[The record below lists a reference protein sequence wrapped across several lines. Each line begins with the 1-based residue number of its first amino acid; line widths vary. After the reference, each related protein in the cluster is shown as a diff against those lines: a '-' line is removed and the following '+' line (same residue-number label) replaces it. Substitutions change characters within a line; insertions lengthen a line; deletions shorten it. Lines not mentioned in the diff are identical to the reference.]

1 MKTKLL
7 STIINFAD
15 KNSNVILTTGTAL
28 GVVGTGILS
37 GLGAIKYTNLVDAKE
52 NRTKKPLNKKEKFGI
67 AAKTLW
73 PAVAVGTVTIVLTV
87 SNCKITSKKTAALAA
102 AYTIANDNFIG
113 IKNKLTE
120 VVGEKKA
127 AEVVKKVAADK
138 VNKNP
143 QSQTNTANNMI
154 FGSNDASTKFYD
166 ELSGRYFYSTIDKV
180 NRAVNTINRNLMD
193 DCYVSLN
200 DFYAEL
206 DNVPP
211 ITLGEELGWNVNYDG
226 TVSPIFTPIIDDN
239 NQPVVVLSFDIRPRN
254 FDWE

>member
-1 MKTKLL
+1 MKTKWL

-102 AYTIANDNFIG
+102 AYTLPLRSPCVQCLALQG
-113 IKNKLTE
+113 CQWYHQ
-120 VVGEKKA
+120 
-127 AEVVKKVAADK
+127 
-138 VNKNP
+138 P
-143 QSQTNTANNMI
+143 
-154 FGSNDASTKFYD
+154 FY
-166 ELSGRYFYSTIDKV
+166 LR
-180 NRAVNTINRNLMD
+180 LP
-193 DCYVSLN
+193 SL
-200 DFYAEL
+200 
-206 DNVPP
+206 VPLLHQCHP
-211 ITLGEELGWNVNYDG
+211 
-226 TVSPIFTPIIDDN
+226 
-239 NQPVVVLSFDIRPRN
+239 
-254 FDWE
+254 

>member
-1 MKTKLL
+1 MKTKWL

-102 AYTIANDNFIG
+102 AYTIANDKFSG
-113 IKNKLTE
+113 RKNKITE

-127 AEVVKKVAADK
+127 
-138 VNKNP
+138 
-143 QSQTNTANNMI
+143 T
-154 FGSNDASTKFYD
+154 
-166 ELSGRYFYSTIDKV
+166 
-180 NRAVNTINRNLMD
+180 
-193 DCYVSLN
+193 
-200 DFYAEL
+200 
-206 DNVPP
+206 
-211 ITLGEELGWNVNYDG
+211 
-226 TVSPIFTPIIDDN
+226 
-239 NQPVVVLSFDIRPRN
+239 
-254 FDWE
+254 